1 MRWYKDSLPGKIN
14 CMGEDILSSN
24 PKTEELGKSKAGV
37 SWMEL
42 AIPFLIMAV
51 VLVVDQLS
59 KAIVESWLPLNA
71 SWAPIPSI
79 SSLFRLS
86 HVANTG
92 AAFGLF
98 PTGSTLFALVAVG
111 VSIFIVIYNFRLPA
125 HNMAYRIALGLM
137 LGGALGNLIDRL
149 RQDHVTDFFDFGPW
163 PVFNVA
169 DLCIVS
175 GVILMAVLM
184 LRDEWQ
190 GVQAERQK
198 QPPETTVDTDQSESI
213 EEPSSIMND

>member
-1 MRWYKDSLPGKIN
+1 MS
-14 CMGEDILSSN
+14 EDILSTN
-24 PKTEELGKSKAGV
+24 TESEDLSEEVSRV
-37 SWMEL
+37 SWVEL
-42 AIPFLIMAV
+42 IIPFVIMALI
-51 VLVVDQLS
+51 LVVDQLS
-59 KAIVESWLPLNA
+59 KAIVESWLPLNT
-71 SWAPIPSI
+71 SWAPLPSI
-79 SSLFRLS
+79 ASLFRFS

-98 PTGSTLFALVAVG
+98 PTGSTLFTFVAAGVALC
-111 VSIFIVIYNFRLPA
+111 IVIYNFRLPA
-125 HNMAYRIALGLM
+125 HNTAYRVALGLM

-184 LRDEWQ
+184 LREEWQ
-190 GVQAERQK
+190 GIQSERQK
-198 QPPETTVDTDQSESI
+198 QADEADNEKSQADSI
-213 EEPSSIMND
+213 EEPSIFMND

>member
-1 MRWYKDSLPGKIN
+1 MSD
-14 CMGEDILSSN
+14 EILSTSEESIE
-24 PKTEELGKSKAGV
+24 TEKEETA
-37 SWMEL
+37 SWLEL
-42 AIPFLIMAV
+42 ALPFLIMAV
-51 VLVVDQLS
+51 VLIVDQSS
-59 KAIVESWLPLNA
+59 KAIVEWWLPLNA

-79 SSLFRLS
+79 ASLFRIS

-98 PTGSTLFALVAVG
+98 PTGSTLFTLVAVG
-111 VSIFIVIYNFRLPA
+111 VSIFIIIYNFRLPA
-125 HNMAYRIALGLM
+125 HHTLFRVALGLM

-175 GVILMAVLM
+175 GVILLTLLM
-184 LRDEWQ
+184 FWEEWQ
-190 GVQAERQK
+190 GIKAQRQNNLQESVEK
-198 QPPETTVDTDQSESI
+198 TGKSESA
-213 EEPSSIMND
+213 EEHSVLLND

>member
-1 MRWYKDSLPGKIN
+1 MSD
-14 CMGEDILSSN
+14 DILFTPSDS
-24 PKTEELGKSKAGV
+24 EETQEAEPTA
-37 SWMEL
+37 SWAEMAL
-42 AIPFLIMAV
+42 PFLIMAL

-71 SWAPIPSI
+71 TWAPLPSLA
-79 SSLFRLS
+79 SLFRIS

-98 PTGSTLFALVAVG
+98 PTGSTLFTLVAVG
-111 VSIFIVIYNFRLPA
+111 VSVFIIIYNFRLPA
-125 HNMAYRIALGLM
+125 HNTLYRVALGLM

-175 GVILMAVLM
+175 GVALLAILMF
-184 LRDEWQ
+184 REEWI
-190 GVQAERQK
+190 AIRADRQTIL
-198 QPPETTVDTDQSESI
+198 QETDDASGQSESESV
-213 EEPSSIMND
+213 EE